1 MVVMPESVSVLF
13 EPQDVFCSLDLASQ
27 CAPRPGVT
35 APRHALN
42 GDLLQPRLAAMG
54 GVDRR
59 LRDAKPVRYKRFE
72 CLVGTAGL
80 GQRAHTRAST
90 GPRPHGPR
98 LRRSRRRKISA

>member
-1 MVVMPESVSVLF
+1 MPQTFALPKSIIYAVKYEMVDYAGHRSVVF

-80 GQRAHTRAST
+80 G
-90 GPRPHGPR
+90 
-98 LRRSRRRKISA
+98 